1 MPQKKLEI
9 ERLAGL
15 FENGTGSNINTGS
28 GLNAYYRKYALIQK
42 GVDTD
47 WMSLPLQ
54 NSFNHKHSIYLEGGT
69 PNLRYGVDG
78 SFNLS
83 DGVMKGTERNR
94 YSAGFFF
101 RL

>member
-1 MPQKKLEI
+1 
-9 ERLAGL
+9 
-15 FENGTGSNINTGS
+15 
-28 GLNAYYRKYALIQK
+28 
-42 GVDTD
+42 
-47 WMSLPLQ
+47 MSLPLQ

-94 YSAGFFF
+94 YSAGFSLDYRMKNFQIKNYVSF
-101 RL
+101 THTKSKDRKSTRLNSSHRCTSRMPSSA